1 MEDQPVPID
10 EYAEPRFIVN
20 GSDARVLVLG
30 DDRGSAVGGTVVADD
45 EFEVAVGL
53 GEDRVNRLGNIR
65 ARRCTREYIPKPAA
79 APALGSG
86 ETGLSW
92 LA

>member
-1 MEDQPVPID
+1 M
-10 EYAEPRFIVN
+10 N

-53 GEDRVNRLGNIR
+53 GEDRVNRLGNIALAVVHGNTYR
-65 ARRCTREYIPKPAA
+65 NQRLRT
-79 APALGSG
+79 ALGSG